1 MIDTKTATG
10 STVMAFFAGLGLTI
24 QDWVSLIGLAV
35 ATAFTAR
42 SYYVGR
48 RDAAEKKA
56 EEQKRTALIE
66 KMAAD
71 MDAAKPTASQLKVME
86 MINKSNGVMSDQL
99 AQVLSK

>member
-48 RDAAEKKA
+48 KDAAERKA
-56 EEQKRTALIE
+56 EEQKRTALIQRMSDE
-66 KMAAD
+66 L
-71 MDAAKPTASQLKVME
+71 DAAKPTASQLKVMK
-86 MINKSNGVMSDQL
+86 MITKSNGAMSDEL
-99 AQVLSK
+99 AKVLTR